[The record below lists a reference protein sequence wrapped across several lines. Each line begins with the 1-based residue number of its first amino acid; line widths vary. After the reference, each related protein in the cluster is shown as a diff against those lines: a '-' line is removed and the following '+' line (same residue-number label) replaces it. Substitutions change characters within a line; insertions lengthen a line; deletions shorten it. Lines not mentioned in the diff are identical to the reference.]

1 MAMTDI
7 LTPAQLEK
15 AIDRLNN
22 ERVRMVQ
29 EHRPPQAIDEITR
42 RIATMRKRLE
52 NVIHGK

>member
-1 MAMTDI
+1 MTDI

-52 NVIHGK
+52 RASHGK